1 MEEKGLILGRNPV
14 LEYLHAASP
23 DSDGDVYIS
32 ITAHGKIIDTI
43 LEAARSKR
51 LRIHRKEKSFFAPLG
66 PSSLHQG
73 VAMSLPGSS
82 VTKAGDMSI
91 IGIAAEKKG
100 VLVLLDRLEDP
111 HNVGSIIRTAE
122 ALGCDGV
129 VLSRSHSAGITP
141 AVVKSS
147 AGATAHI
154 PIIQAPNVASFLD
167 DAKSSGYWV
176 IGTAGEGSTDI
187 GELRALRPCVVVIGG
202 EHGGMRRL
210 TGEKCDVV
218 VRVPL
223 AGSMSSLNAS
233 VAAGIVLYEIMR
245 KV

>member
-14 LEYLHAASP
+14 LEYLHAAKA
-23 DSDGDVYIS
+23 DSRVDVYIS

-43 LEAARSKR
+43 VETARSKR
-51 LRIHRKEKSFFAPLG
+51 LRVHRKEKSFFAPLG

-73 VAMSLPGSS
+73 VAMSLPEAPG
-82 VTKAGDMSI
+82 TKAGDVSVLAT
-91 IGIAAEKKG
+91 AAEKKG

-141 AVVKSS
+141 AVVKAS

-154 PIIQAPNVASFLD
+154 PTIQVPNVAAFLD
-167 DAKSSGYWV
+167 EAKSSGYWV

-187 GELRALRPCVVVIGG
+187 GELRGLRPCVVVIGG

-223 AGSMSSLNAS
+223 AGAVSSLNAS